1 MERWRADASQ
11 LTLSLSSQGLS
22 PPLPPLT
29 SLHGG
34 LNNHRFSISFKSCY
48 PDFYCA
54 LRPSGHSGVTLSIMD
69 SVTAIQEI
77 FALSPTCQKSRTPA
91 SWA

>member
-1 MERWRADASQ
+1 MGGFNVQGKLLAPSG
-11 LTLSLSSQGLS
+11 SSKEWQVEEK
-22 PPLPPLT
+22 PRDPLIQNT
-29 SLHGG
+29 
-34 LNNHRFSISFKSCY
+34 ISFKSCY